1 MKYSIG
7 NNNYEAVRVSG
18 YQDHDILQTNPL
30 YGTSRKI
37 RDASTHSGSPT
48 DVDFEI
54 LFGKESII
62 ELPADFIDQLLSE
75 HDFQVKQAYEVSSS
89 IAELAEAYSAL
100 GSKFKYMPSGKQ
112 AIRSEKWTKPPA
124 LWQWLTIAKARGY
137 TRCRL
142 VMHGGSQVTYDGV
155 RADPIG
161 FDLQYSGQ
169 QGEAHNKG
177 FYFGLSD
184 HVTVGYNT
192 GKKAGSCILALLLT
206 HEKVGWSHHGRNNH
220 HGGVTLKEDSLWAES
235 YKTFGL
241 SVGNRV
247 PVTGIDNGVVVH
259 ETNLA
264 LPIGFAEAM

>member
-1 MKYSIG
+1 
-7 NNNYEAVRVSG
+7 
-18 YQDHDILQTNPL
+18 
-30 YGTSRKI
+30 
-37 RDASTHSGSPT
+37 
-48 DVDFEI
+48 
-54 LFGKESII
+54 
-62 ELPADFIDQLLSE
+62 
-75 HDFQVKQAYEVSSS
+75 
-89 IAELAEAYSAL
+89 
-100 GSKFKYMPSGKQ
+100 
-112 AIRSEKWTKPPA
+112 
-124 LWQWLTIAKARGY
+124 
-137 TRCRL
+137 
-142 VMHGGSQVTYDGV
+142 MHGGSQVTYDGV
-155 RADPIG
+155 RADPVG

-184 HVTVGYNT
+184 HVTVGYNSS

-206 HEKVGWSHHGRNNH
+206 HEKIGWSHHGRNNQ

-241 SVGNRV
+241 GVGNRV